1 MIDLEWRTIF
11 ADVIISMH
19 LSVSRTTKRSV
30 AKMTSGKI
38 SNMFKIIILSTI
50 SDQITAKLTDT
61 WLSISDNMTAKRIVA
76 KLTSGKILGLRY

>member
-38 SNMFKIIILSTI
+38 LHKVIILSAI
-50 SDQITAKLTDT
+50 SYQITAKLTDI
-61 WLSISDNMTAKRIVA
+61 WLSISDNMTAK
-76 KLTSGKILGLRY
+76 